1 MAGGEGI
8 GGLIARQARKSRGS
22 LRGPRYGA
30 FRLPRL
36 WEDPRFGL
44 GQVAVRCWA
53 GLVFGNWVCLVVQF
67 WRVGAGAGRQAGRG
81 RATAGAADC
90 VVADGGNWVRLV
102 HRFGE
107 FGCVGSFGGE
117 AAAGAGK
124 AADLKTEIRATGLR
138 RSWACKLL
146 T

>member
-1 MAGGEGI
+1 MCRSYGAWRTRGI

-22 LRGPRYGA
+22 QNRDPRYGCFSIA
-30 FRLPRL
+30 
-36 WEDPRFGL
+36 
-44 GQVAVRCWA
+44 
-53 GLVFGNWVCLVVQF
+53 
-67 WRVGAGAGRQAGRG
+67 
-81 RATAGAADC
+81 AADC
-90 VVADGGNWVRLV
+90 VVAGGGNWVCLV

-138 RSWACKLL
+138 KPWACKLFI
-146 T
+146 

>member
-1 MAGGEGI
+1 M
-8 GGLIARQARKSRGS
+8 
-22 LRGPRYGA
+22 
-30 FRLPRL
+30 
-36 WEDPRFGL
+36 
-44 GQVAVRCWA
+44 
-53 GLVFGNWVCLVVQF
+53 GNWVCLVVRF
-67 WRVGAGAGRQAGRG
+67 WRFGAGAGRQAGRG
-81 RATAGAADC
+81 LATVGAADG
-90 VVADGGNWVRLV
+90 VVAGGGNWVRLV

-146 T
+146 I